1 MNEYVEHLQEVF
13 AAFGPIVV
21 RRMFSGYGVYRQGLM
36 FALAADE
43 VLYLKADTES
53 ASYFTARGLEPFVY
67 QRRGQGVA
75 LSYYQAP
82 DEVMD
87 DREQAAL
94 WAHRAFE
101 AALRSQAAQLKVP
114 ARLRAGRSSG

>member
-1 MNEYVEHLQEVF
+1 MNLYAEYLQDIF
-13 AAFGPIVV
+13 ATFGPVEVHRI
-21 RRMFSGYGVYRQGLM
+21 FSGYGVYGQGVM
-36 FALAADE
+36 FALMVDE

-53 ASYFTARGLEPFVY
+53 TSYFVERGLEPFVY
-67 QRRGQGVA
+67 QRRGQAVA

-94 WAHRAFE
+94 WAHRAWE
-101 AALRSQAAQLKVP
+101 AALRSQVVKHKAKAT
-114 ARLRAGRSSG
+114 RGSRE

>member
-1 MNEYVEHLQEVF
+1 MNLYAEYLQDIF
-13 AAFGPIVV
+13 AAFGPIEV
-21 RRMFSGYGVYRQGLM
+21 RRMFSGYGVYGQGVM
-36 FALAADE
+36 FALMVDE

-53 ASYFTARGLEPFVY
+53 ASHFAARGLEPFVY
-67 QRRGQGVA
+67 QRRGQGIA

-94 WAHRAFE
+94 WAQRALE
-101 AALRSQAAQLKVP
+101 AALRSQAVK
-114 ARLRAGRSSG
+114 RKKTTSSPT